1 VIKFG
6 FKYLVLAL
14 LVSAALAGPGRA
26 AEPAMIEQLVVT
38 NSASE
43 VLLYGQVKNA
53 FVPEMEEAVRNGLPV
68 TFTFFVELHRR
79 RTGWPDQKIADFSF
93 EHLLVYDS
101 LKEEYRVTHG
111 EKNDRV
117 FTVKSLDE
125 ARRLMV
131 RVNGLAVAPLAALA
145 PEQRYTLRIK
155 ARLSEKTLPLSFH
168 RIVPF
173 WRLWNFETEWHQ
185 VEFRY

>member
-1 VIKFG
+1 M
-6 FKYLVLAL
+6 L
-14 LVSAALAGPGRA
+14 LILAALAGPSRA
-26 AEPAMIEQLVVT
+26 AGPAVIEQLVVT

-43 VLLYGQVKNA
+43 VLLYGRLKNA
-53 FVPEMEEAVRNGLPV
+53 FVPEMEAAVRNGLPA
-68 TFTFFVELHRR
+68 TFTFFVELHRQ
-79 RTGWPDQKIADFSF
+79 RTGWPDQKLAAFSF
-93 EHLLVYDS
+93 DHLLVYDS

-111 EKNDRV
+111 EKNDRL

-125 ARRLMV
+125 ARLLMTGI
-131 RVNGLAVAPLAALA
+131 NGLAVAPLAALA

-155 ARLSEKTLPLSFH
+155 ARLTEKTLPLSFH
-168 RIVPF
+168 RIIPF